1 MKILQET
8 TDWDFPNHTY
18 FVAEGKD
25 KMFAYVKASGEKI
38 QEFAKP
44 IPFSTS
50 HRKFK
55 EIDNTWN
62 FKPRENVV
70 EAKAGIEYRVPG
82 SAGNIYTVTDDVGVW
97 TCTCPA
103 SRWQKNECKHITQL
117 KLNQTV

>member
-18 FVAEGKD
+18 FVTEGKD
-25 KMFAYVKASGEKI
+25 KMFAYVKASGEEV

-55 EIDNTWN
+55 EIDNIWN

-97 TCTCPA
+97 SCTCPA
-103 SRWQKNECKHITQL
+103 SKWQKNDCKHIKEL
-117 KLNQTV
+117 KLNQIV